1 MLSIT
6 LTLMKKNYL
15 MILVRSTSTCK
26 QDTQKKDQSSQFCLH
41 RVPKYMIEK
50 LSVTIMNFVQIYW
63 RSFFKK
69 HRGAMATLL
78 TLLIIFKIDLH
89 HYLSSNFDLPC
100 ISPSISDPAVI
111 CSMSFSN
118 SKAIFNST
126 SSSIMEML
134 NNQRPIMAI
143 ATCLY
148 APVDFAEVASGFFL
162 F

>member
-6 LTLMKKNYL
+6 LTLMKKNYH

-78 TLLIIFKIDLH
+78 ALLIIFKIDLY
-89 HYLSSNFDLPC
+89 HYLSSNFDFTSVRAFLLAATSFKTSLFT
-100 ISPSISDPAVI
+100 ILLSIWT
-111 CSMSFSN
+111 
-118 SKAIFNST
+118 ST
-126 SSSIMEML
+126 EY
-134 NNQRPIMAI
+134 
-143 ATCLY
+143 LY
-148 APVDFAEVASGFFL
+148 IRNTMH
-162 F
+162 